1 MSHLSTWFGLRKKKC
16 QRLELENNY
25 DFFMNC
31 HNTKGMH
38 EKILFLIIQLCMFN
52 EIEVI
57 IGMDFDV
64 FEVYYIYDMI
74 KLIINVCNWIS
85 ILHYL
90 TFWNVYLI
98 LDFKYNT

>member
-1 MSHLSTWFGLRKKKC
+1 
-16 QRLELENNY
+16 
-25 DFFMNC
+25 
-31 HNTKGMH
+31 
-38 EKILFLIIQLCMFN
+38 MFN

-85 ILHYL
+85 ILQYL

>member
-1 MSHLSTWFGLRKKKC
+1 
-16 QRLELENNY
+16 
-25 DFFMNC
+25 
-31 HNTKGMH
+31 
-38 EKILFLIIQLCMFN
+38 MFN

-98 LDFKYNT
+98 SNTIHDNLSLEKNPFSNLQRY